1 MGTPQIR
8 QNNLQP
14 PQAETDALQT
24 DGPGR
29 KNVIARKRCR
39 RERTSESPA
48 VKGAINYTQK
58 GSSQSHFRLICNRQ
72 GEHSNWPFE
81 SALSAAW
88 LLMEID
94 IARECDPFSTSR

>member
-14 PQAETDALQT
+14 PQAETDART
-24 DGPGR
+24 KRMDR
-29 KNVIARKRCR
+29 AAKMSSHANVAGE
-39 RERTSESPA
+39 RERTSESPS

-58 GSSQSHFRLICNRQ
+58 GSSQSHFGLICNRQ

-81 SALSAAW
+81 SALSVAW

-94 IARECDPFSTSR
+94 IARECDPF